1 MVADFKMRLIDER
14 NELDI
19 KIKKLYEF
27 LYTQVFYDLDSE
39 QKTLLREQ
47 YKVMRQYLNIL
58 NCRLDILLT
67 NEDKTELENRT
78 K

>member
-27 LYTQVFYDLDSE
+27 LCTQVFYDLDS
-39 QKTLLREQ
+39 
-47 YKVMRQYLNIL
+47 
-58 NCRLDILLT
+58 
-67 NEDKTELENRT
+67 NR
-78 K
+78 KPC